1 MTTTASRDGDLAVLA
16 APLGSTEELLARAQR
31 VPEPERT
38 SLVERVVLDHLGTAR
53 SLAWRYRDKGEN
65 FEDLVQVAYLGLV
78 KAARG
83 YRPGEGHSFAAYAV
97 PTVTGELRRHFR
109 DKGWD
114 VRPPRRLQEL
124 RVRIRDAEERLGQ
137 NLGRMTT
144 AAELAKELQVSVED
158 IEQTR
163 SASAGYSAVSL
174 DAPVGG
180 DTTGMVLGDLLPADD
195 PDDGPETVL
204 DAMAVQPLLAA
215 LPPRDQLILAMR
227 YFRGC
232 TQQQIADEIGVTQM
246 QVSRLIR
253 QALDCLRRELE
264 GGACT

>member
-1 MTTTASRDGDLAVLA
+1 VTTTASREDDLALTDH
-16 APLGSTEELLARAQR
+16 PGSTEALLARAQAA
-31 VPEPERT
+31 PEPERT
-38 SLVERVVLDHLGTAR
+38 SLVERVVLDHLSTAR

-124 RVRIRDAEERLGQ
+124 RVRIRDAEERLGHD
-137 NLGRMTT
+137 LGRTTT
-144 AAELAKELQVSVED
+144 AAELARELEVTVED

-180 DTTGMVLGDLLPADD
+180 DAAGMVLGDLLPAEE
-195 PDDGPETVL
+195 PDDSPEMVL
-204 DAMAVQPLLAA
+204 DSMAVEPLLAA

-253 QALDCLRRELE
+253 QALDSLRRELE
-264 GGACT
+264 AGACS

>member
-1 MTTTASRDGDLAVLA
+1 VTTTATRDGLTVL
-16 APLGSTEELLARAQR
+16 PTQPGTTEELLARAQEA
-31 VPEPERT
+31 PEPERA

-124 RVRIRDAEERLGQ
+124 RARIRDAEERLGHD
-137 NLGRMTT
+137 LGRGPT
-144 AAELAKELQVSVED
+144 AAELADDLQVSVEEV
-158 IEQTR
+158 EQTR

-180 DTTGMVLGDLLPADD
+180 DTTGMVLGDLLPAAE
-195 PDDGPETVL
+195 PDEGPETVL
-204 DAMAVQPLLAA
+204 DAMAVEPLLAA

-232 TQQQIADEIGVTQM
+232 TQQQIAEEIGVTQM

-253 QALDCLRRELE
+253 QALDSLRCALDA
-264 GGACT
+264 GAS